1 MKDFFV
7 ELFEYSYHC
16 NQKLADIFTMYPTKT
31 SERAAQLYNHILNAH
46 QIWSCR
52 IEPDQNPFGIWD
64 IHLLQSYAA
73 IDKMNYENSLVILDK
88 YGLNEAIHYKGKS
101 LSNSVRDIL
110 FHVIN
115 HSTYH
120 RAQIATEFRLNGL
133 EPLTTDYIFFK
144 R

>member
-1 MKDFFV
+1 MKDFFI
-7 ELFEYSYHC
+7 ELFEYSYIC
-16 NQKLADIFTMYPTKT
+16 NQKLADIFTTYPTQT
-31 SERAAQLYNHILNAH
+31 SERATQLYNHILNAH
-46 QIWSCR
+46 QIWNCR
-52 IEPDQNPFGIWD
+52 IERNQNEFGIWE

-73 IDKMNYENSLVILDK
+73 IDKMNYENSLLILDK
-88 YGLNEAIHYKGKS
+88 HGLNDAIHYKGKS

-120 RAQIATEFRLNGL
+120 RGQIATEFRLNGL
-133 EPLTTDYIFFK
+133 EPLTTGYIFFK